1 MKKSIWKQTALA
13 NWSSK
18 ADNERLLNNTFYV
31 DGVILTLCLYF
42 CLFLVSHLS
51 NSGYIWLQTQQWTL
65 LFPNSFPFIFPSPFL
80 SAVLSVPCLN
90 SSLHSSPLFSPSVPA
105 GQTMALCWW
114 IWARRTAPHC
124 CTLSCW
130 RARSCCTRSDP
141 PCSPEWPRLWWLW
154 VGSNMH
160 SHIVILKCIQIYSN
174 RYNLFSGLDFSKAF
188 LLSLITV

>member
-1 MKKSIWKQTALA
+1 MLMVLFW
-13 NWSSK
+13 
-18 ADNERLLNNTFYV
+18 
-31 DGVILTLCLYF
+31 LCACISAF
-42 CLFLVSHLS
+42 FLFP
-51 NSGYIWLQTQQWTL
+51 IWLIPVTFGYRPSNELFCFQI
-65 LFPNSFPFIFPSPFL
+65 LFPLFFPPFL
-80 SAVLSVPCLN
+80 SAVLSVPCPN
-90 SSLHSSPLFSPSVPA
+90 SSLHSSPLFSPSVSA
-105 GQTMALCWW
+105 EQTMALCWW

-174 RYNLFSGLDFSKAF
+174 RYNLFAGLDFSKAF
-188 LLSLITV
+188 PA